1 MFDFIKKLVHREQ
14 KWKKPQGYF
23 STLVVEEDTP
33 IRPLVIEAGDLF
45 LKYVSENPM
54 LVVLDSD
61 SLLDA
66 QYKIKRNNEII
77 ERMPTVVIPC
87 GMSQHENDLRKYNY
101 FRRDINLGG
110 VISVVGDNW
119 YNDFWSYVNS
129 KTDKSYYG
137 VWAQQ
142 TRGIFVGQ
150 NSTQN
155 IIDYFYRVHNL
166 RIEENKG
173 KFTVVL

>member
-1 MFDFIKKLVHREQ
+1 MFDFIKKLVRREP

-23 STLVVEEDTP
+23 STPVVEEEKP
-33 IRPLVIEAGDLF
+33 IHPLVIEAGDLF
-45 LKYVSENPM
+45 LKYVSENSM
-54 LVVLDSD
+54 LVGLDSD

-77 ERMPTVVIPC
+77 DRMPTVVIPC
-87 GMSQHENDLRKYNY
+87 GMSQYENDLRKCNY

-110 VISVVGDNW
+110 VRGVIGYNW
-119 YNDFWSYVNS
+119 YNEFWSYVNS
-129 KTDKSYYG
+129 KTDQAYYG

-142 TRGIFVGQ
+142 TREVFVSQ
-150 NSTQN
+150 NSAQH

-166 RIEENKG
+166 RLEENKG